1 MAYNRKWRAGW
12 GRGCPALFLL
22 SGLAVLTRYPM
33 EIHIESGIPFP
44 KSPLQNQRQEN
55 RRAIGDALLKMTP
68 GQCFCVGTHYLLQD
82 HQEVAK
88 ELGLK
93 VVSHRV
99 RKDSNERRIGLVE
112 GKTQK
117 EAPNASEPARA
128 LAAPLRYLFFPRKT
142 SKRLMCQLWKPRSR

>member
-1 MAYNRKWRAGW
+1 
-12 GRGCPALFLL
+12 
-22 SGLAVLTRYPM
+22 M

-128 LAAPLRYLFFPRKT
+128 LAAPLRYLFSLGKRQNASCANCGSRGAGKT
-142 SKRLMCQLWKPRSR
+142 